1 MCLGPPCADAQGM
14 DEPRR
19 VILRLEVTIGDQVPI
34 NGVVLTEDGR
44 AQAFSG
50 WSEMFA
56 ALQVLTGE
64 PGGDASREAG
74 T

>member
-1 MCLGPPCADAQGM
+1 ME
-14 DEPRR
+14 EPRR
-19 VILRLEVTIGDQVPI
+19 VILRLEVTIADQVPI
-34 NGVVLTEDGR
+34 NGVVLTQDGR

-56 ALQVLTGE
+56 ALQVLTAG
-64 PGGDASREAG
+64 PGGDARQEAG

>member
-1 MCLGPPCADAQGM
+1 MCPRPPSADAQGM
-14 DEPRR
+14 EEPRR
-19 VILRLEVTIGDQVPI
+19 VILRLEVTIGDQAPI

-56 ALQVLTGE
+56 ALQVLTAE
-64 PGGDASREAG
+64 PGGDARQEAG

>member
-1 MCLGPPCADAQGM
+1 ME
-14 DEPRR
+14 EPRR

-34 NGVVLTEDGR
+34 NGVVLTQDGR

-50 WSEMFA
+50 WSEMFS
-56 ALQVLTGE
+56 ALQVLTAE
-64 PGGDASREAG
+64 SGGDARPEAG

>member
-1 MCLGPPCADAQGM
+1 MCPTPPSADAQGM
-14 DEPRR
+14 EEPRR

-34 NGVVLTEDGR
+34 NGVVLTQDGR

-56 ALQVLTGE
+56 ALQVLTAE
-64 PGGDASREAG
+64 PGGDARQEAG

>member
-1 MCLGPPCADAQGM
+1 ME
-14 DEPRR
+14 EPRR

-34 NGVVLTEDGR
+34 SGVVLAQDGR

-56 ALQVLTGE
+56 ALQVLTAE
-64 PGGDASREAG
+64 PGGDARQEAG

>member
-1 MCLGPPCADAQGM
+1 ME
-14 DEPRR
+14 EPRR
-19 VILRLEVTIGDQVPI
+19 VILRLEVTIADQVPI
-34 NGVVLTEDGR
+34 SGVVVTQDGR

-56 ALQVLTGE
+56 ALQVLTAE
-64 PGGDASREAG
+64 PGGDAPQVAG